1 MGRHI
6 SDVLTS
12 SAASAA
18 ATNLAVRGEDGTG
31 AEPGR
36 PPFASEQERAEYL
49 RGLVLTHFS
58 NVWRF
63 LMRLGFTEDIA
74 DDAAQDLY
82 FVVARRLDD
91 IVPGRERGFLFASA
105 LRIASALKRERAR
118 ELPVDPQEATVEI
131 PAPLKPAEE
140 RLDDERARELL
151 YRLLS
156 ELDER
161 FRVVFVLYELE
172 EMTMQEISDALEVP
186 PGTVASRLRSAR
198 DEFRA
203 KLERHRA
210 RLRRESK

>member
-1 MGRHI
+1 M
-6 SDVLTS
+6 
-12 SAASAA
+12 
-18 ATNLAVRGEDGTG
+18 
-31 AEPGR
+31 
-36 PPFASEQERAEYL
+36 
-49 RGLVLTHFS
+49 LTHFS